1 MRDMCEIIR
10 NLAEINIKLY
20 CLKRQNVSYLFAL
33 QTLRQ
38 FNYNTADA
46 QNTQWLATKYASYDA
61 RATG

>member
-1 MRDMCEIIR
+1 MCEMIR
-10 NLAEINIKLY
+10 NLTEINIKLH
-20 CLKRQNVSYLFAL
+20 CLKRQYVSYLFAL

-46 QNTQWLATKYASYDA
+46 QNTQWLASYDA